1 VTLFTQFINHP
12 NSPYVRYM
20 NWHRLIEPAETAIAP
35 ALAPHAKVVFQKAIY
50 TSLTPE
56 VLQFLQ
62 DKQIETAYICGIDT
76 DCCVLQ
82 TAVDLFEQNIRPIV
96 LLDHCASNGGPESHE
111 AAIRVL
117 TRSIGAANLI
127 RGQLPIRQPLSQAPG

>member
-12 NSPYVRYM
+12 DSPYARYM
-20 NWHRLIEPAETAIAP
+20 NWNRLTDPAETAIVSS
-35 ALAPHAKVVFQKAIY
+35 LAPHAEIVFTKSIY

-56 VLQFLQ
+56 VLQFLK
-62 DKQIETAYICGIDT
+62 DRQIETVYICGIDT

-82 TAVDLFEQNIRPIV
+82 TAVDLFEQTIHPYV
-96 LLDHCASNGGPESHE
+96 LLDYCASNGGPESHE

-127 RGQLPIRQPLSQAPG
+127 KGQTVALQML